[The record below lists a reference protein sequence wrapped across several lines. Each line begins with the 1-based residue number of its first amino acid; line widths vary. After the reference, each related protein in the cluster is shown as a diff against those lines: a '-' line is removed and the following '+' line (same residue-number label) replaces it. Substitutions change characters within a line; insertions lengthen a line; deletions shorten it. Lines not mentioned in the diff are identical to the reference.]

1 MHTGDSEF
9 CLDLEAIAIFLIPR
23 FMRISIIV
31 LVYSP
36 SLFLLV
42 FAFLSF
48 FCFKDLFI
56 ISLLNPDFEVGS

>member
-23 FMRISIIV
+23 FMRISIIA
-31 LVYSP
+31 LVCSP

-48 FCFKDLFI
+48 FCLMDLFV